1 MPQPGYNDRH
11 VDRPLTNMSIAY
23 MNDMYIASR
32 IFPVVQVKSRS
43 DIVPKYD
50 QSHWFRAAAH
60 ELAPMEAPRQV
71 GYEVD
76 LTDTYFARK
85 YGLGHPIPDE
95 SRANTDAP
103 FNVDTDG
110 MYFLV
115 DRMDAAKED
124 HFVSNFWTTSVWGT
138 DWAGG
143 TDFTKWSDY
152 SSGTPIVDIRGAKR
166 TVRRLIARNPNLFV
180 LGDLTWDALA
190 DHPDMLTRIQYGSST
205 ASPAIVTPNL
215 VAQLLGLDR
224 IEIGTS
230 IYTDDPEGTAEAS
243 VTYSAHWDDDALLL
257 YQPNRPS
264 LRTPAAG
271 YQFVWETVF
280 GTQRYIRRRR
290 EPLADMGDL
299 LEIIEYWDMKV
310 TAANA
315 GLFFSDAAD

>member
-1 MPQPGYNDRH
+1 MPQPGYNDKH

-23 MNDMYIASR
+23 MNEMYIASR
-32 IFPVVQVKSRS
+32 IFPAVPVNARS

-60 ELAPMEAPRQV
+60 ELAPMEAPRQA

-76 LTDTYFARK
+76 LTDTYFCRK

-95 SRANTDAP
+95 SRANTDQP
-103 FNVDTDG
+103 FDVDRDG
-110 MYFLV
+110 MEFLV
-115 DRMDAAKED
+115 DRMDAAKET
-124 HFVSNFWTTSVWGT
+124 HFVSSFWTTSVWGT

-152 SSGTPIVDIRGAKR
+152 TDGTPIVDLRTGKR
-166 TVRRLIARNPNLFV
+166 TIRRKIARNPNLLV

-190 DHPDMLTRIQYGSST
+190 DHPDMLTRIQYGSSS

-215 VAQLLGLDR
+215 VAQLLELGR

-257 YQPNRPS
+257 YQPPRPS

-271 YQFVWETVF
+271 YQFVWKTVF
-280 GTQRYIRRRR
+280 GTSRYIRRRR

-310 TAANA
+310 TAPNA
-315 GLFFSDAAD
+315 GLFMSDAAD

>member
-1 MPQPGYNDRH
+1 MQPGYNDRH
-11 VDRPLTNMSIAY
+11 VDRPLTELSIAY
-23 MNDMYIASR
+23 MNEMYIAQS
-32 IFPVVQVKSRS
+32 IFPVVPVNNRS

-50 QSHWFRAAAH
+50 QSHWFRDIAA
-60 ELAPMEAPRQV
+60 ELAPMEAPPLA

-76 LTDTYFARK
+76 LTDTYFCRK

-103 FNVDTDG
+103 FDVDLDG

-115 DRMDAAKED
+115 DRMDAKKERMFITD
-124 HFVSNFWTTSVWGT
+124 FWKTSVWGT

-152 SSGTPIVDIRGAKR
+152 SSGTPIVDLREAKR
-166 TVRRLIARNPNLFV
+166 TVRRKIARNPNMFV

-190 DHPDMLTRIQYGSST
+190 DHPDMLERIKYG
-205 ASPAIVTPNL
+205 ASNAAPAIVTPNL
-215 VAQLLGLDR
+215 VAQLLELER
-224 IEIGTS
+224 VLTGTS
-230 IYTDDPEGTAEAS
+230 IYTASPEGTAEAS
-243 VTYSAHWDDDALLL
+243 VTYSADWDDDALLL
-257 YQPNRPS
+257 FQPNRPS

-271 YQFVWETVF
+271 YTFVWKTVF
-280 GTQRYIRRRR
+280 NTTRYIRRRR
-290 EPLADMGDL
+290 EPQSEMGDL
-299 LEIIEYWDMKV
+299 LEILEYWDMKV